1 MYLFLITCLESIYLY
16 YMYFIYKTNYSFNL
30 ALYDKEVQSLGSFF
44 VHDTGHFGN
53 KICVFGKYMAV
64 IAIILA
70 WVRVYTLTTSNSNK
84 IIFNYTLGFNIIC
97 IILALLMNLN
107 AFVYII
113 PLLLTEF
120 YILNDINQE

>member
-1 MYLFLITCLESIYLY
+1 
-16 YMYFIYKTNYSFNL
+16 MYFIYKTNYSFNL
-30 ALYDKEVQSLGSFF
+30 AFYDKEVQSLGSFF
-44 VHDTGHFGN
+44 IHNDGHFGN
-53 KICVFGKYMAV
+53 KICIFGKYMAV

-70 WVRVYTLTTSNSNK
+70 WVRVYYFNNSNSNNT
-84 IIFNYTLGFNIIC
+84 IYTVTFGFDIIC

-120 YILNDINQE
+120 YILNNINQ